1 MAEPVMKE
9 GVWCHIEI
17 PTADTKKS
25 KSFYGEVFG
34 WKFQEMPGMDY
45 SMYETR
51 EGGIG
56 GGVWNPPPGMPRQV
70 VNYIL
75 VNEIEPVLQ
84 KIGRNGGKT
93 VKEKTEVPQAG
104 WFALVTDPDGNLF
117 GIWKSAQKK

>member
-17 PTADTKKS
+17 PSSDPKKS

-34 WKFQEMPGMDY
+34 WKFQDMPGMDY
-45 SMYETR
+45 STYETR

-56 GGVWNPPPGMPRQV
+56 GGLWNPPPGMPRQV

-93 VKEKTEVPQAG
+93 IKEKTEIPHAG

-117 GIWKSAQKK
+117 GIWKSAQQK

>member
-17 PTADTKKS
+17 PTSDPKKS
-25 KSFYGEVFG
+25 RSFYGEVFG

-93 VKEKTEVPQAG
+93 IKEKTEIPHAG

-117 GIWKSAQKK
+117 GIWKSAQQK